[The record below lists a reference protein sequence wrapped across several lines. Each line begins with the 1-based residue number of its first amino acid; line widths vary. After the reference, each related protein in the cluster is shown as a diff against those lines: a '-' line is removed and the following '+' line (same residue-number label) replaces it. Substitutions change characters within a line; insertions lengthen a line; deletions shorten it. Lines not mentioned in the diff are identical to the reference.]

1 METQKQ
7 TGKNS
12 TDVKLI
18 VCFVCREVG
27 HKCLQCPNRQKEKVK
42 KVTIQAHLMERL
54 ATNDVM
60 ARFNDVR
67 VPMTI
72 DSGAEASIVPHELV
86 RPQDFTG
93 ETIKCKGAFDKQVW
107 TDARVAS
114 VNIVIGNESF
124 QEKVLAVPVKTWVGL
139 PFLALT

>member
-1 METQKQ
+1 
-7 TGKNS
+7 
-12 TDVKLI
+12 
-18 VCFVCREVG
+18 
-27 HKCLQCPNRQKEKVK
+27 
-42 KVTIQAHLMERL
+42 MERL

-124 QEKVLAVPVKTWVGL
+124 QEKVLAVPVKAWVGL
-139 PFLALT
+139 PFISFDIGNKEQMARAQRITEDKNKEVQYLPPQATDGKVQGAVLVSEGEW